1 MLLTLAWGIALTL
14 FMIVGNAVRLS
25 LLLQGL
31 GEADKS
37 DVGLASR
44 RRASSDS
51 PQPPSEPSLM
61 AHP

>member
-1 MLLTLAWGIALTL
+1 MLPTLAWGIALTL

-31 GEADKS
+31 RDADKA

-44 RRASSDS
+44 GRASSDP
-51 PQPPSEPSLM
+51 PQPPSKPSLM